1 MLIRH
6 TRAEDG
12 LPRGHDILPP
22 VERGVAR
29 VRARDHA
36 FGSPQLVHRL
46 QPYGMYRR
54 LQPEMVEAHSS
65 PMACE
70 RGTRRQRTGTAYALR
85 AHKGGGG
92 CRGGG
97 WGLAQSEESICA
109 VARTCKSASLKER

>member
-92 CRGGG
+92 GAG
-97 WGLAQSEESICA
+97 A
-109 VARTCKSASLKER
+109 VAGA